1 MRYSN
6 QMGALPKNSGNPGML
21 PSGATT
27 TNVALTGPANPQAP
41 IMSDPKMF
49 NPAMANP
56 GIKPSGAPVSFNKT
70 AQNTITGAFGMPMD
84 SSFDRAMGPTV

>member
-1 MRYSN
+1 
-6 QMGALPKNSGNPGML
+6 
-21 PSGATT
+21 
-27 TNVALTGPANPQAP
+27 
-41 IMSDPKMF
+41 MSDPKMF

-56 GIKPSGAPVSFNKT
+56 GIKPSGAPVSFNKS

>member
-6 QMGALPKNSGNPGML
+6 QMGALPKDNSNPGML

-27 TNVALTGPANPQAP
+27 TNMALTGPANPQAP

-49 NPAMANP
+49 NPSMANP
-56 GIKPSGAPVSFNKT
+56 GIKPSGAPVNFSPKMQST
-70 AQNTITGAFGMPMD
+70 MTSVFGMPTD
-84 SSFDRAMGPTV
+84 GSYDRVMTPTI